1 MKNRPPIAFECLGAF
16 ASLLRRCTWA
26 LLPMTFLITGCQHPH
41 ARWAPVT
48 SPVSNPS
55 RFSEITLTNRIDPGW
70 LQPPKESFTLGPGD
84 KIELEILGDTTS
96 KTTTVV
102 GPDGKVYF
110 NLLPGIDVWGLTL
123 SQARTRIQEGLARY
137 MKEQPQVSLVVRDVE
152 SRRIWVL
159 GRVQVPGVYSLATP
173 LTLLEAVSLAGGT
186 MSLSSFRQ
194 QEVAGASDEL
204 ADFRRSFVL
213 RGGKFLPIDFER
225 LFQKGDLSQNIYL
238 QPDDFIYFPTAASRE
253 VYVLGAVTEPRA
265 VPYRQGMTVAAAVS
279 SAYGTITGAY
289 MHHVTVVRGSLSH
302 PQIAVVDYKNVIR
315 GQAADFTLEPGD
327 IVYVPFSPYRYLYKY
342 VQLAIDTFVSSA
354 AINGG
359 SSVIGQPVVGAAGV
373 FIPVGSGVQIIPPIS
388 PPPIH

>member
-1 MKNRPPIAFECLGAF
+1 MKKGVAVAPGIIK
-16 ASLLRRCTWA
+16 SLLVGPGRAAWILLTIA
-26 LLPMTFLITGCQHPH
+26 LLSGCQNPQTQP
-41 ARWAPVT
+41 ARFTTP
-48 SPVSNPS
+48 PP
-55 RFSEITLTNRIDPGW
+55 LTNQFSTLSLTNTLDPAW

-84 KIELEILGDTTS
+84 KLELEILGDPTS

-102 GPDGKVYF
+102 GPDGKIYF

-123 SQARTRIQEGLARY
+123 AQARAQIEGGLAKY
-137 MKEQPQVSLVVRDVE
+137 MKDQPQVSLVLRDVE
-152 SRRIWVL
+152 SKRIWVL
-159 GRVQVPGVYSLATP
+159 GRVQAPGVYPLATP
-173 LTLLEAVSLAGGT
+173 ITLLEAVSLAGGT

-194 QEVAGASDEL
+194 QEAAGASDEL
-204 ADFRRSFVL
+204 ADFRHSFIL
-213 RGGKFLPIDFER
+213 REGKFLPIDFAR
-225 LFQKGDLSQNIYL
+225 LFQRGDLSQNIYL
-238 QPDDFIYFPTAASRE
+238 QPDDFIYFPTAAAQE

-265 VPYRQGMTVAAAVS
+265 VPYRQGMTVAAAVA

-302 PQIAVVDYKNVIR
+302 PQIAVVDYRNVLR
-315 GQAADFTLEPGD
+315 GLAPDFALQPGD

-354 AINGG
+354 AINAG
-359 SSVIGQPVVGAAGV
+359 SAAIGQPVVGAAGV